1 MKSNT
6 PNRHRFTVET
16 FASAERVQDTYHE
29 KLIEANVKSDLMSP
43 WFIPH
48 FKTAFHAAHVLNSY
62 RVYRG
67 SLRNF
72 WIFSLYVS
80 RHVQALPYLHL
91 ITTSETTVFSLP
103 ALAQKN
109 SLTKTHVLLSKPLDK
124 LKHVDLIFRCALRL
138 GYIGYTR
145 GIEKTKIDVENIRDN
160 IEIFEPTLALLDAE
174 TVTENKHLFEQLLND
189 PFVFELAII
198 GEINEGYLQHLRK
211 PQTAHQI
218 NEVFTIIQTNSN
230 VKPSVLSEEK
240 YVLFALIF
248 NLLEFWTTISKA
260 FKWLSK
266 PFRYILKYLLN
277 ST

>member
-1 MKSNT
+1 MPVPAESLHKEKLLKMLDILTLTGAAMADKITKFQIKFQIFTGMLTCPKLVFLCINYPTPLEHALKTKQTVKSNT

-103 ALAQKN
+103 ALAQK
-109 SLTKTHVLLSKPLDK
+109 K
-124 LKHVDLIFRCALRL
+124 
-138 GYIGYTR
+138 
-145 GIEKTKIDVENIRDN
+145 
-160 IEIFEPTLALLDAE
+160 
-174 TVTENKHLFEQLLND
+174 
-189 PFVFELAII
+189 
-198 GEINEGYLQHLRK
+198 
-211 PQTAHQI
+211 
-218 NEVFTIIQTNSN
+218 
-230 VKPSVLSEEK
+230 
-240 YVLFALIF
+240 
-248 NLLEFWTTISKA
+248 
-260 FKWLSK
+260 
-266 PFRYILKYLLN
+266 
-277 ST
+277 